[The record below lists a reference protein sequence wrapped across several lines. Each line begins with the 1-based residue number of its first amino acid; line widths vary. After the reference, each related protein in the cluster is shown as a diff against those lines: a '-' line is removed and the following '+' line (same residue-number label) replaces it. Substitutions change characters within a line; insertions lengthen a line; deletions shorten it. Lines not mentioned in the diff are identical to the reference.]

1 MSVRRSLILLTLV
14 SVLLPVGVF
23 LMSSQ
28 QEARQEANR
37 IQTREATQTYTVQQG
52 IVLITVPAI
61 GTIRAQQVVDVSF
74 LVSGQVAEIPV
85 HDGDYVEAGT
95 PLIQLKNRAQVIRFD
110 QANLSYETA
119 VRQYQDLT
127 TVDENDL
134 KVAQA
139 NVQSAQGQYSGVAN
153 AVSPETVQA
162 AQLQYDQALVAVDG
176 AQKARQN
183 ASPTLSDES
192 IALLDAKVG
201 EATFNAEIARLHLED
216 LQSSNS
222 GELGAAGARIN
233 QAQQQLAQ
241 VQAGASQFD
250 LDQAQVTIDQAQMQL
265 DQAQLNYDRTI
276 LIAPFAGVVSGLN
289 VEVGQRINGGVP
301 LVQIVDVTPM
311 TLKGTIDEVD
321 LRQVSTGMD
330 AQVEM
335 DALPNTLLDA
345 SIDQIAPAGTAQNGL
360 VSYDIT
366 LNLNTLDDRIRPGMT
381 AQANIIVQ
389 QENNVLIVPNRFVQE
404 DREHGTYSVNILMP
418 DDTLQ
423 PRTVTIG
430 LRGDDY
436 TEIKSG
442 LKASEIVGFLPP
454 QKASAG
460 PFGGQS

>member
-23 LMSSQ
+23 LISSQ
-28 QEARQEANR
+28 QEAHQEANR
-37 IQTREATQTYTVQQG
+37 IQTLEAMQTYTVQQG
-52 IVLITVPAI
+52 TVLITVPAI
-61 GTIRAQQVVDVSF
+61 GAIRAQQVADVSF
-74 LVSGQVAEIPV
+74 LVSGQVAEILV
-85 HDGDYVEAGT
+85 HDGDFVEAGT
-95 PLIQLKNRAQVIRFD
+95 PLIQLKNRAQVIRFN
-110 QANLSYETA
+110 QANLNYETA

-134 KVAQA
+134 KIAEA
-139 NVQSAQGQYSGVAN
+139 NVQSAKAQYSGIAN
-153 AVSPETVQA
+153 AVSPETIQS
-162 AQLQYDQALVAVDG
+162 AQLQYDQALIALDG

-183 ASPTLSDES
+183 ASPTLTEES
-192 IALLDAKVG
+192 IALLDANVG
-201 EATFNAEIARLHLED
+201 EATFNAEIVRLRLED

-222 GELGAAGARIN
+222 GELGAAAARIH
-233 QAQQQLAQ
+233 QAEQQFAQ
-241 VQAGASQFD
+241 VQAGASQFEF
-250 LDQAQVTIDQAQMQL
+250 DQAQVTIDQAQMQL

-276 LIAPFAGVVSGLN
+276 LTAPFAGVISGLN
-289 VEVGQRINGGVP
+289 VEVGQRISAGVP

-321 LRQVSTGMD
+321 LSQVSNGMN

-345 SIDQIAPAGTAQNGL
+345 NIDQIAPSGTTQNGL
-360 VSYDIT
+360 VTYDIT
-366 LNLNTLDDRIRPGMT
+366 LSLNTLDDRIRPGMT

-389 QENNVLIVPNRFVQE
+389 QETNVLVVPNRFVQE
-404 DREHGTYSVNILMP
+404 DRQQGTYFVNILIP

-423 PRTVTIG
+423 ARAVTLG

-442 LKASEIVGFLPP
+442 LQAKEIVGFLPP
-454 QKASAG
+454 QQAAAS
-460 PFGGQS
+460 PFGG